1 MRSRTVPQPAWNLEY
16 AMWMF
21 TRLSGLAI
29 PLFGL
34 IGITAALIMGARTQM
49 DLGTLVRWTFFPNV
63 SHVMNSNIPDY
74 MSWGGSFW
82 QIMELMI
89 AFFGLTHGFNGLRVV
104 LEDYTNPGFWQVFWR
119 GIIFLLW
126 LFSFLAAIY
135 VVISS

>member
-1 MRSRTVPQPAWNLEY
+1 
-16 AMWMF
+16 MWMF